1 MLKIIRNTTLS
12 SVKFVWCMV
21 FTLWS
26 GYVFSQEQESER
38 LLRQFEERFVE
49 LDSLIFPSRDSL
61 SPIPVMRNDNFLN
74 SLLPEKMPV
83 VGVAYD
89 SALMNYVNQQIKALK
104 SKTALSLAGQAYY
117 RPAHIFGMDEEDA
130 ESRYN
135 GKIQTELRWNVLKS
149 SLIKQK
155 QRIQEIYLKG
165 EMDHVVNQKEHI
177 GSLIY
182 RSKEYFRTMHDSLL
196 SGVLQHRVHNLVMLS
211 DAHNYLLLNENV
223 SSDELLKILNERA
236 EAERVL
242 TMLVGDWP
250 ETRDLSHPEAW
261 SVEIDTTELIQYI
274 RTTQTDLRLMRLRT
288 KMLEQQEQNT
298 SYWQDITL
306 TPFVRYSYYTRPH
319 TSNSSNVDIGVS
331 FSLPLSGEAGQ
342 RKKTIRAERELLE
355 AEGAQ
360 VSQQII
366 DRIRF
371 ISGEINRLNRSLEG
385 EYRRIYELKRYLA
398 ERTEAYRNRI
408 GEYSLLSR
416 AKEYNIYLSCIE
428 KLIDFQYQRDC
439 HLMDLQGLLADIS
452 ILWYCKERQLNN
464 TNRNR

>member
-1 MLKIIRNTTLS
+1 MLCI
-12 SVKFVWCMV
+12 
-21 FTLWS
+21 LWP
-26 GYVFSQEQESER
+26 GCVFSQTQEESER
-38 LLRQFEERFVE
+38 LLQQFEERFVE
-49 LDSLIFPSRDSL
+49 LDSLIFPERDSL
-61 SPIPVMRNDNFLN
+61 PLIPGMRNDHFLN
-74 SLLPEKMPV
+74 TFLPERAPL

-104 SKTALSLAGQAYY
+104 SKTGLSLAGQAYY
-117 RPAHIFGMDEEDA
+117 RPDHAFGLDEDDS

-135 GKIQTELRWNVLKS
+135 GKIQTELRWNFLKS
-149 SLIKQK
+149 SLIKRK

-165 EMDHVVNQKEHI
+165 EMDHVSNQKDHI

-182 RSKEYFRTMHDSLL
+182 RSKEYFRSMHDSLL
-196 SGVLQHRVHNLVMLS
+196 AGVLQHRVHNLVMLS
-211 DAHNYLLLNENV
+211 EAHNYLLLNENV

-242 TMLVGDWP
+242 VMLVGDWP
-250 ETRDLSHPEAW
+250 ETHDLAHPEAW
-261 SVEIDTTELIQYI
+261 SVEIDTVELIQYI
-274 RTTQTDLRLMRLRT
+274 RTTQTDLRLMRLRS

-298 SYWQDITL
+298 NYWQDITL

-319 TSNSSNVDIGVS
+319 TSNASNVDIGVS
-331 FSLPLSGEAGQ
+331 FSFPLSGESGQ

-371 ISGEINRLNRSLEG
+371 ISGEVNRLNRSLEG

-408 GEYSLLSR
+408 GEYSLLAR

-428 KLIDFQYQRDC
+428 KLIGFQYQRDC
-439 HLMDLQGLLADIS
+439 YIMDLQGLLADIS
-452 ILWYCKERQLNN
+452 ILWYCRERPLNN
-464 TNRNR
+464 TIQN